1 MTKKIVEFVCY
12 LRDLGITLEADENR
26 LRCQAPE
33 GILTPALRQE
43 IGDRKLELL
52 QFLQRAKQSK
62 STAHLPIKPV
72 ARDGHLPLSF
82 AQQRLWFLHYLSPDS
97 RSYNTVEIL
106 QIEGNLN
113 LTVLEQSLGE
123 LINRHEIFR
132 TTFPTVSGE
141 PIQKIALPSRF
152 QLKVDNYQDLDENE
166 QSAKIQQVAE
176 LEAGQAFDLTVG
188 PLIQFKLLQL
198 SPQKSVLLLKMHH
211 IIYDGWSFGI
221 LIRELSA
228 LYEAFLKNLANPL
241 PALSI
246 QYADFAVWQRQ
257 YLSGEVLDKQLNYW
271 QEQLATVSPVLTLP
285 TDKPRPAIQT
295 FQGGV
300 ERFQLDQN
308 VTQGLKKLGQDHGAT
323 LFMTLLAGFG
333 VLLSRYSGQ
342 SDLMVGSPIANRN
355 QAAIEPLIG
364 FFANTLALRI
374 NLSENP
380 SFLELLEQVKQ
391 TTLEGYAH
399 QDLPFE
405 MLVEKLQLDRDL
417 SRNPLVQVM
426 FALQN
431 TSQDDWNLSGLNIEN
446 LSLSVEATVRFDLE
460 VHYWE
465 KPEGLEGIWLYSS
478 NLFDATTIQRMG
490 QNFHHLIKEIITNP
504 QTKVKQLPLLTM
516 AEIHL
521 LSSWN
526 DTHAD
531 YLAKQLTSNKPQLS
545 IYQLVEK
552 QVSLTPDS
560 VAVIFADQQLTYAEL
575 NERAN
580 HLAHYLCSLGVK
592 ADCLVGLC
600 VERSLE
606 MVIGILGILKAGA
619 SYLPLDPEY
628 PMERLSFMVK
638 DAQIS
643 VLLSQ
648 EKLVEKLPE
657 YQATRVY
664 LDRDSPTIAEFSREN
679 LNLEVQPHN
688 LGYVIYTSG
697 STGQPKGVMMGQ
709 LALCNLIL
717 WQLQNTTVT
726 NEAKTLQFAPI
737 SFDVSFQE
745 IFATLSAGGTL
756 VLITEELRR
765 DTSAL
770 LDFLEK
776 QAIER
781 LFLPFVALQQLAE
794 VSVSR
799 KFLVSSLREVIT
811 AGEQLQITP
820 AIAAWFRDLENCTL
834 HNHYGPSE
842 SHVVTSF
849 TLTNPVE
856 NWPLLPPIGRA
867 IANVQIYI
875 LDAFLQPVPV
885 GVSGELYIGGVGVAR
900 GYLNRPELTA
910 ERFIPNPFD
919 PPLTSLD
926 KGVEQPSNL
935 YKTGDLA
942 RYLPDGNIEYLGRI
956 DNQVKVRGF
965 RIELGEIEAVLS
977 QCPDVQNT
985 AVIVREDTPGDKRLV
1000 AYVVLTSNSQITTSE
1015 LRQFLANQLPAYLV
1029 PNTFVILDDLPLT
1042 PSGKCDR
1049 RSLPIPETQA
1059 LSNDYIAPKSPTE
1072 EILAQIWGQ
1081 VLKIERVSREDNFFE
1096 LGGHSLLAT
1105 QVMSRLR
1112 ETFQVELPLRSLF
1125 TAPTIAELAL
1135 TIEQSQQVI
1144 SAPPI
1149 LTRTDN
1155 INLPLS
1161 FAQQRLWFLDQLEP
1175 NSAFYHVGGAV
1186 RLEGTLNITALEQ
1199 SLKEIINRHEALRT
1213 NFIMVNGQATQIIHP
1228 TINWRL
1234 SVVDCQNLTDT
1245 QSLEIA
1251 EAEKPFNLAQ
1261 DCLFRA
1267 TLFVRSP
1274 LEYHLLVT
1282 MHHIVSD
1289 GWSIGVFFQELT
1301 HLYAVYNQGLP
1312 SSLTPIKIQYADFAV
1327 WQRNWLQG
1335 EILSNQL
1342 NYWRKQL
1349 ANAPAF
1355 LPLPTDRPRPAIQ
1368 TFIGSH
1374 QEFKLSQPLSQKLN
1388 QLSQKHGVTLFMTLL
1403 AAFATLL
1410 YRYTGQ
1416 ADILVGSPIA
1426 NRNRKEIEG
1435 LIGFFVNTLVLRLSL
1450 DNDLSFQNLLNHV
1463 REVSLASYAHQDLPF
1478 EMLVEALHPQRDLSH
1493 TPLFQVMFV
1502 LQNTP
1507 VADLEL
1513 KNVKVCPLPMENKT
1527 AKFDLTLS
1535 MENLEEGLIGVWEYN
1550 TDLFNGST
1558 IERMSGHF
1566 VTLLEDIVAAP
1577 TKSVLRLSLLTQE
1590 EKLQLLIK
1598 NQGVQVDYSQEQ
1610 CIHQLFEAQVERTPD
1625 AIAVVFEE
1633 QSLTYTELNHQANQ
1647 LAHYLRTLGVGAE
1660 VLVGISLERSLEMII
1675 GLLAILKAGG
1685 AYLPLA
1691 PDYPTERLLFML
1703 EDSQAS
1709 FLITHSSLLAK
1720 LPPYQA
1726 TLICLDEIEEQ
1737 IAQYCQDNLQNGLT
1751 VSNLANVIY
1760 TSGSTGKPKGVMVEH
1775 RGLVNLALAQIQS
1788 FAVNHNSR
1796 VLQFASFSFD
1806 ACISEILMTFGSGA
1820 TLYLAQK
1827 NDLLPGQPLIERL
1840 VKNGITHVTLPPS
1853 ALVVLP
1859 KESLPNLQT
1868 LIVAGEACSL
1878 DLVKQ
1883 WSVGRNFFN
1892 AYGPTEASV
1901 CATIGQCYQDDLKV
1915 TIGKAI
1921 ANVQIYILDAFLQPV
1936 PVGVSGELYIGGVG
1950 VARGYLNRP
1959 ELTAERFI
1967 PNPFDPPLTPLDKG
1981 VEQPSK
1987 LYKTGDLARYLPDGN
2002 IEYLGRI
2009 DNQVKIRG
2017 FRIELGEIETVLS
2030 QCPDVQNTAVIVR
2043 EDTPGDKRLVAYVV
2057 LTSDSQITTSELRQF
2072 LANQLPA
2079 YLVPNTFVILDNLP
2093 LTPSGKCDRR
2103 SLPIPD
2109 DQTRKNIPKICPRN
2123 LVELQLAQIW
2133 SEILGINDIG
2143 IQENFF
2149 ELGGHSLLAV
2159 SLINRIE
2166 QKLDKRLPL
2175 TSLFQN
2181 GTIASLAQLLAQ
2193 ETTQPASS
2201 PLIAIQSQGNKTP
2214 FFAVHPIGG
2223 NVLCYV
2229 DLARNLGTK
2238 QPFYGLQS
2246 LGLSELEKT
2255 VASIEEMAMIYIE
2268 AIQTVQASGPYYL
2281 GGWSMG
2287 GVIAF
2292 EIAQQLLTQ
2301 GQEVALLALID
2312 SYSPSLLNSV
2322 NREKNYANSLTEEF
2336 NEDLN
2341 IAYSFIRDLASIFN
2355 QEISFSGS
2363 ELAHFTSDE
2372 LLDKFI
2378 TWSQETNLL
2387 PSDFGKQQIKNWFKV
2402 FQINHQALSS
2412 YSPKTYLGRSVFLGA
2427 EDSSIKNPG
2436 WHQVIN
2442 DLQSQWISGDHYGL
2456 IKNPVLAEKL
2466 NSYLA

>member
-1 MTKKIVEFVCY
+1 MTKTIVEFVCY
-12 LRDLGITLEADENR
+12 LQSLGITLEADENR

-43 IGDRKLELL
+43 IGDRKPELL

-141 PIQKIALPSRF
+141 PIQAIAMPSSFR
-152 QLKVDNYQDLDENE
+152 LKVDNYQDLSPNE
-166 QSAKIQQVAE
+166 QSTKIQQVAE

-308 VTQGLKKLGQDHGAT
+308 VTQGLKKLGQDQVAT

-355 QAAIEPLIG
+355 QAEIEPLIG

-606 MVIGILGILKAGA
+606 MIIGILGILKAGA
-619 SYLPLDPEY
+619 AYLPLDPEY

-664 LDRDSPTIAEFSREN
+664 LDRDWPTIAEFSREN

-799 KFLVSSLREVIT
+799 KFWVSSLREVIT

-900 GYLNRPELTA
+900 GYLNRPELTQ
-910 ERFIPNPFD
+910 EKFIANPF
-919 PPLTSLD
+919 
-926 KGVEQPSNL
+926 
-935 YKTGDLA
+935 
-942 RYLPDGNIEYLGRI
+942 
-956 DNQVKVRGF
+956 
-965 RIELGEIEAVLS
+965 
-977 QCPDVQNT
+977 
-985 AVIVREDTPGDKRLV
+985 
-1000 AYVVLTSNSQITTSE
+1000 
-1015 LRQFLANQLPAYLV
+1015 
-1029 PNTFVILDDLPLT
+1029 
-1042 PSGKCDR
+1042 
-1049 RSLPIPETQA
+1049 
-1059 LSNDYIAPKSPTE
+1059 SNDPD
-1072 EILAQIWGQ
+1072 
-1081 VLKIERVSREDNFFE
+1081 SR
-1096 LGGHSLLAT
+1096 
-1105 QVMSRLR
+1105 
-1112 ETFQVELPLRSLF
+1112 
-1125 TAPTIAELAL
+1125 
-1135 TIEQSQQVI
+1135 
-1144 SAPPI
+1144 
-1149 LTRTDN
+1149 
-1155 INLPLS
+1155 
-1161 FAQQRLWFLDQLEP
+1161 
-1175 NSAFYHVGGAV
+1175 
-1186 RLEGTLNITALEQ
+1186 
-1199 SLKEIINRHEALRT
+1199 
-1213 NFIMVNGQATQIIHP
+1213 
-1228 TINWRL
+1228 
-1234 SVVDCQNLTDT
+1234 
-1245 QSLEIA
+1245 
-1251 EAEKPFNLAQ
+1251 
-1261 DCLFRA
+1261 
-1267 TLFVRSP
+1267 
-1274 LEYHLLVT
+1274 
-1282 MHHIVSD
+1282 
-1289 GWSIGVFFQELT
+1289 
-1301 HLYAVYNQGLP
+1301 
-1312 SSLTPIKIQYADFAV
+1312 
-1327 WQRNWLQG
+1327 
-1335 EILSNQL
+1335 
-1342 NYWRKQL
+1342 
-1349 ANAPAF
+1349 
-1355 LPLPTDRPRPAIQ
+1355 
-1368 TFIGSH
+1368 
-1374 QEFKLSQPLSQKLN
+1374 
-1388 QLSQKHGVTLFMTLL
+1388 
-1403 AAFATLL
+1403 
-1410 YRYTGQ
+1410 
-1416 ADILVGSPIA
+1416 
-1426 NRNRKEIEG
+1426 
-1435 LIGFFVNTLVLRLSL
+1435 
-1450 DNDLSFQNLLNHV
+1450 
-1463 REVSLASYAHQDLPF
+1463 
-1478 EMLVEALHPQRDLSH
+1478 
-1493 TPLFQVMFV
+1493 
-1502 LQNTP
+1502 
-1507 VADLEL
+1507 
-1513 KNVKVCPLPMENKT
+1513 
-1527 AKFDLTLS
+1527 
-1535 MENLEEGLIGVWEYN
+1535 
-1550 TDLFNGST
+1550 
-1558 IERMSGHF
+1558 
-1566 VTLLEDIVAAP
+1566 
-1577 TKSVLRLSLLTQE
+1577 
-1590 EKLQLLIK
+1590 
-1598 NQGVQVDYSQEQ
+1598 
-1610 CIHQLFEAQVERTPD
+1610 
-1625 AIAVVFEE
+1625 
-1633 QSLTYTELNHQANQ
+1633 
-1647 LAHYLRTLGVGAE
+1647 
-1660 VLVGISLERSLEMII
+1660 
-1675 GLLAILKAGG
+1675 
-1685 AYLPLA
+1685 
-1691 PDYPTERLLFML
+1691 
-1703 EDSQAS
+1703 
-1709 FLITHSSLLAK
+1709 
-1720 LPPYQA
+1720 
-1726 TLICLDEIEEQ
+1726 
-1737 IAQYCQDNLQNGLT
+1737 
-1751 VSNLANVIY
+1751 
-1760 TSGSTGKPKGVMVEH
+1760 
-1775 RGLVNLALAQIQS
+1775 
-1788 FAVNHNSR
+1788 
-1796 VLQFASFSFD
+1796 
-1806 ACISEILMTFGSGA
+1806 
-1820 TLYLAQK
+1820 
-1827 NDLLPGQPLIERL
+1827 
-1840 VKNGITHVTLPPS
+1840 
-1853 ALVVLP
+1853 
-1859 KESLPNLQT
+1859 
-1868 LIVAGEACSL
+1868 
-1878 DLVKQ
+1878 
-1883 WSVGRNFFN
+1883 
-1892 AYGPTEASV
+1892 
-1901 CATIGQCYQDDLKV
+1901 
-1915 TIGKAI
+1915 
-1921 ANVQIYILDAFLQPV
+1921 
-1936 PVGVSGELYIGGVG
+1936 
-1950 VARGYLNRP
+1950 
-1959 ELTAERFI
+1959 
-1967 PNPFDPPLTPLDKG
+1967 
-1981 VEQPSK
+1981 

-2017 FRIELGEIETVLS
+2017 FRIELGEIEAVLS

-2079 YLVPNTFVILDNLP
+2079 YLVPNTFVILDDLP
-2093 LTPSGKCDRR
+2093 LTPNGKCDRR

-2109 DQTRKNIPKICPRN
+2109 DQTRKNIPKIGPRN
-2123 LVELQLAQIW
+2123 LVELQLTQIW
-2133 SEILGINDIG
+2133 SEILGINNIG

-2159 SLINRIE
+2159 RLINCIE
-2166 QKLDKRLPL
+2166 NKLDKKLPL

-2193 ETTQPASS
+2193 ETTQLTHS
-2201 PLIAIQSQGNKTP
+2201 PLIPIQSQGNKTP
-2214 FFAVHPIGG
+2214 FFAIHPIGG
-2223 NVLCYV
+2223 NVLCYAN
-2229 DLARNLGTK
+2229 LAHYLGTD
-2238 QPFYGLQS
+2238 QPFYGLQA
-2246 LGLSELEKT
+2246 LGLQEAEKP
-2255 VASIEEMAMIYIE
+2255 VNSIEEIARVYIQ
-2268 AIQTVQASGPYYL
+2268 AIQAIQASGPYYL

-2292 EIAQQLLTQ
+2292 EMAQQLSAQ
-2301 GQEVALLALID
+2301 GQTVALLTLID
-2312 SYSPSLLNSV
+2312 SYSPILLNSV
-2322 NREKNYANSLTEEF
+2322 NNEENYSESRLEEINESLNTV
-2336 NEDLN
+2336 
-2341 IAYSFIRDLASIFN
+2341 YSFVRDLTGMFN
-2355 QEISFSGS
+2355 QPIPFSEDELS
-2363 ELAHFTSDE
+2363 HLTPDELLAHF
-2372 LLDKFI
+2372 L
-2378 TWSQETNLL
+2378 TWSKRTNVL
-2387 PSDFGKQQIKNWFKV
+2387 PPELGEQQIKHWFAV
-2402 FQINHQALSS
+2402 FQANRQALFN
-2412 YSPKTYLGRSVFLGA
+2412 YSPKAYPGKTIFFGA
-2427 EDSSIKNPG
+2427 EESALKNPG
-2436 WHQVIN
+2436 WHGIIN
-2442 DLQSQWISGDHYGL
+2442 NLESQWISGDHYSL
-2456 IKNPVLAEKL
+2456 IKNPILAEKL
-2466 NSYLA
+2466 NSYLQQVAL

>member
-1 MTKKIVEFVCY
+1 MRRTIVEFVCY
-12 LRDLGITLEADENR
+12 LQSLGITLEADENR

-43 IGDRKLELL
+43 IGDRKPELL

-62 STAHLPIKPV
+62 SNAHLPIQPV
-72 ARDGHLPLSF
+72 ARDGHLSLSF
-82 AQQRLWFLHYLSPDS
+82 AQQRLWFLHHLSPDS
-97 RSYNTVEIL
+97 RSYNALEIL
-106 QIEGNLN
+106 QIEGLLN

-141 PIQKIALPSRF
+141 PIQQILPPSPFR
-152 QLKVDNYQDLDENE
+152 LKVDNYQDLSPNE
-166 QSAKIQQVAE
+166 QSAKIQQIAE
-176 LEAGQAFDLTVG
+176 LEARKAFDLTVG
-188 PLIQFKLLQL
+188 PLIQLRLLQL
-198 SPQKSVLLLKMHH
+198 SSQKSVLLLKIHH

-228 LYEAFLKNLANPL
+228 LYEAFLNNLSNPL
-241 PALSI
+241 PPLSI

-257 YLSGEVLDKQLNYW
+257 YLSGEVLDKQLKYW
-271 QEQLATVSPVLTLP
+271 QEQLTTVPPVLTLP
-285 TDKPRPAIQT
+285 TDKPRPAIQN

-342 SDLMVGSPIANRN
+342 SDLLVGSPIANRN

-431 TSQDDWNLSGLNIEN
+431 TSQDTWNLSGLSIES
-446 LSLSVEATVRFDLE
+446 LSLSVEETVRFDLE
-460 VHYWE
+460 VNCWQNS
-465 KPEGLEGIWLYSS
+465 EGLAIDWIYSRD
-478 NLFDATTIQRMG
+478 LFDTATIARMG
-490 QNFHHLIKEIITNP
+490 EHFQNLVQAIILNPKATVKE
-504 QTKVKQLPLLTM
+504 LPLLTP
-516 AEIHL
+516 
-521 LSSWN
+521 
-526 DTHAD
+526 
-531 YLAKQLTSNKPQLS
+531 K
-545 IYQLVEK
+545 
-552 QVSLTPDS
+552 
-560 VAVIFADQQLTYAEL
+560 
-575 NERAN
+575 ER
-580 HLAHYLCSLGVK
+580 
-592 ADCLVGLC
+592 
-600 VERSLE
+600 E
-606 MVIGILGILKAGA
+606 
-619 SYLPLDPEY
+619 
-628 PMERLSFMVK
+628 
-638 DAQIS
+638 
-643 VLLSQ
+643 
-648 EKLVEKLPE
+648 
-657 YQATRVY
+657 
-664 LDRDSPTIAEFSREN
+664 
-679 LNLEVQPHN
+679 
-688 LGYVIYTSG
+688 
-697 STGQPKGVMMGQ
+697 
-709 LALCNLIL
+709 
-717 WQLQNTTVT
+717 
-726 NEAKTLQFAPI
+726 
-737 SFDVSFQE
+737 
-745 IFATLSAGGTL
+745 
-756 VLITEELRR
+756 
-765 DTSAL
+765 
-770 LDFLEK
+770 
-776 QAIER
+776 
-781 LFLPFVALQQLAE
+781 
-794 VSVSR
+794 
-799 KFLVSSLREVIT
+799 
-811 AGEQLQITP
+811 
-820 AIAAWFRDLENCTL
+820 
-834 HNHYGPSE
+834 
-842 SHVVTSF
+842 
-849 TLTNPVE
+849 
-856 NWPLLPPIGRA
+856 
-867 IANVQIYI
+867 
-875 LDAFLQPVPV
+875 
-885 GVSGELYIGGVGVAR
+885 
-900 GYLNRPELTA
+900 
-910 ERFIPNPFD
+910 
-919 PPLTSLD
+919 
-926 KGVEQPSNL
+926 
-935 YKTGDLA
+935 
-942 RYLPDGNIEYLGRI
+942 
-956 DNQVKVRGF
+956 
-965 RIELGEIEAVLS
+965 
-977 QCPDVQNT
+977 
-985 AVIVREDTPGDKRLV
+985 
-1000 AYVVLTSNSQITTSE
+1000 
-1015 LRQFLANQLPAYLV
+1015 
-1029 PNTFVILDDLPLT
+1029 
-1042 PSGKCDR
+1042 
-1049 RSLPIPETQA
+1049 
-1059 LSNDYIAPKSPTE
+1059 
-1072 EILAQIWGQ
+1072 
-1081 VLKIERVSREDNFFE
+1081 
-1096 LGGHSLLAT
+1096 
-1105 QVMSRLR
+1105 
-1112 ETFQVELPLRSLF
+1112 
-1125 TAPTIAELAL
+1125 
-1135 TIEQSQQVI
+1135 
-1144 SAPPI
+1144 
-1149 LTRTDN
+1149 
-1155 INLPLS
+1155 
-1161 FAQQRLWFLDQLEP
+1161 
-1175 NSAFYHVGGAV
+1175 
-1186 RLEGTLNITALEQ
+1186 
-1199 SLKEIINRHEALRT
+1199 
-1213 NFIMVNGQATQIIHP
+1213 
-1228 TINWRL
+1228 
-1234 SVVDCQNLTDT
+1234 
-1245 QSLEIA
+1245 
-1251 EAEKPFNLAQ
+1251 
-1261 DCLFRA
+1261 
-1267 TLFVRSP
+1267 
-1274 LEYHLLVT
+1274 
-1282 MHHIVSD
+1282 
-1289 GWSIGVFFQELT
+1289 
-1301 HLYAVYNQGLP
+1301 
-1312 SSLTPIKIQYADFAV
+1312 
-1327 WQRNWLQG
+1327 
-1335 EILSNQL
+1335 
-1342 NYWRKQL
+1342 
-1349 ANAPAF
+1349 
-1355 LPLPTDRPRPAIQ
+1355 
-1368 TFIGSH
+1368 
-1374 QEFKLSQPLSQKLN
+1374 
-1388 QLSQKHGVTLFMTLL
+1388 
-1403 AAFATLL
+1403 
-1410 YRYTGQ
+1410 
-1416 ADILVGSPIA
+1416 
-1426 NRNRKEIEG
+1426 
-1435 LIGFFVNTLVLRLSL
+1435 
-1450 DNDLSFQNLLNHV
+1450 
-1463 REVSLASYAHQDLPF
+1463 
-1478 EMLVEALHPQRDLSH
+1478 
-1493 TPLFQVMFV
+1493 
-1502 LQNTP
+1502 
-1507 VADLEL
+1507 
-1513 KNVKVCPLPMENKT
+1513 
-1527 AKFDLTLS
+1527 
-1535 MENLEEGLIGVWEYN
+1535 
-1550 TDLFNGST
+1550 
-1558 IERMSGHF
+1558 
-1566 VTLLEDIVAAP
+1566 
-1577 TKSVLRLSLLTQE
+1577 
-1590 EKLQLLIK
+1590 QLLISWNNTK
-1598 NQGVQVDYSQEQ
+1598 TDYPQEQ
-1610 CIHQLFEAQVERTPD
+1610 CIYQLFEAQVERTPK

-1633 QSLTYTELNHQANQ
+1633 QSLTYSELNHRANQ

-1737 IAQYCQDNLQNGLT
+1737 IAQYCQDNLQCQLT
-1751 VSNLANVIY
+1751 PANLANVIY

-1788 FAVNHNSR
+1788 FGVNHNSR

-1827 NDLLPGQPLIERL
+1827 DALLPGQPLI
-1840 VKNGITHVTLPPS
+1840 KNLQECEITHVTLPPS
-1853 ALVVLP
+1853 ALAVLP

-1868 LIVAGEACSL
+1868 LIVAGEACPL

-1901 CATIGQCYQDDLKV
+1901 CATIAQCSQDDLIV

-1967 PNPFDPPLTPLDKG
+1967 PNPFDPPLTPLKKGGDKSYETFKKG

-2017 FRIELGEIETVLS
+2017 FRIELGEIEAVLS

-2079 YLVPNTFVILDNLP
+2079 YLVPNTFVILDDLP

-2109 DQTRKNIPKICPRN
+2109 DQTRKNIPKIGPRN
-2123 LVELQLAQIW
+2123 LVELQLDQIW

-2181 GTIASLAQLLAQ
+2181 GTIASLAKLLAQ

-2201 PLIAIQSQGNKTP
+2201 PLIAIQSQGDKTP

-2223 NVLCYV
+2223 NVLCYA
-2229 DLARNLGTK
+2229 DLARNLGTE
-2238 QPFYGLQS
+2238 QPFYGLQA
-2246 LGLSELEKT
+2246 LGLNETEKPLS
-2255 VASIEEMAMIYIE
+2255 SIKEMAMIYIE

-2322 NREKNYANSLTEEF
+2322 NREKHSANSLPEEF

-2372 LLDKFI
+2372 LLEKFI

-2387 PSDFGKQQIKNWFKV
+2387 PSDFGKQQVKTWFKV

-2412 YSPKTYLGRSVFLGA
+2412 YSPKMYLGRSVFLGA